1 MKCPYAVNRH
11 LVQQT
16 IYEYDDDGEM
26 TFQSVIEQNAAD
38 FVDCLKDD
46 CGAWRD
52 GRCQYNQVD

>member
-1 MKCPYAVNRH
+1 MKCPYAVNRN

-16 IYEYDDDGEM
+16 IYEYDDGGEM
-26 TFQSVIEQNAAD
+26 TFQQVIEQNAAD

>member
-1 MKCPYAVNRH
+1 MKCQYAVNRH

-26 TFQSVIEQNAAD
+26 TFQQVIEQNAAD

>member
-11 LVQQT
+11 MVQQT

-26 TFQSVIEQNAAD
+26 TFQQVIEQNAAD

>member
-1 MKCPYAVNRH
+1 MPVCCKQACR
-11 LVQQT
+11 QQT
-16 IYEYDDDGEM
+16 IYEYGDNGEM
-26 TFQSVIEQNAAD
+26 TFQQVIENNTAE

>member
-26 TFQSVIEQNAAD
+26 TFQQVIEQNAAD